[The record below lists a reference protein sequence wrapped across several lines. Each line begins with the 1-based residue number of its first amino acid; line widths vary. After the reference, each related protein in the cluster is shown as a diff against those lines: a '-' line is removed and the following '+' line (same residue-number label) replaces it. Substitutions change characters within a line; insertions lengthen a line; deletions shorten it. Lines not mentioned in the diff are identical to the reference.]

1 MKKIINQLLLAMIVV
16 AAGTMTVISC
26 TDYQD
31 EVDAL
36 DKRVTILENLTN
48 RVNTN
53 LNALQKIV
61 DAMDK
66 GDYITN
72 VTKTATGTI
81 VTFAKHGAI
90 TILDG
95 EPGDNAAIPNI
106 TVEKDDADGNYY
118 WKIDGNWLTDDNG
131 NRVRANGVDGQKG
144 TTPEVMIDPETG
156 TWKYRLG
163 DGPWQD
169 TGVAAKGKDGDDAP
183 GVVLDVD
190 DSTKGEGYVTIVINN
205 NGTPERIKVPT
216 QEAMPVFVTSVKLT
230 ASGDITMH
238 KGDMRLIE
246 YTVEP
251 INATYKD
258 VFFYN
263 KIYYSVNTGNTDA
276 VTYEQGK
283 DGAWYIHANDICSVR
298 MRVVARFAQS
308 DNVYDEININVIP

>member
-144 TTPEVMIDPETG
+144 TTPEVMIVAT
-156 TWKYRLG
+156 TS
-163 DGPWQD
+163 
-169 TGVAAKGKDGDDAP
+169 GV
-183 GVVLDVD
+183 
-190 DSTKGEGYVTIVINN
+190 
-205 NGTPERIKVPT
+205 
-216 QEAMPVFVTSVKLT
+216 SVKNPQKT
-230 ASGDITMH
+230 T
-238 KGDMRLIE
+238 
-246 YTVEP
+246 
-251 INATYKD
+251 
-258 VFFYN
+258 
-263 KIYYSVNTGNTDA
+263 
-276 VTYEQGK
+276 
-283 DGAWYIHANDICSVR
+283 
-298 MRVVARFAQS
+298 
-308 DNVYDEININVIP
+308 